1 MEIQGKI
8 IAVLPEK
15 SGTSA
20 RGGWKS
26 QQYVLETEE
35 QYPKRCLF
43 DVFGEDK
50 IKQYALQ
57 EQMRVRTVT
66 GMAATELGTWRVL
79 TPPLLLQLHKLIFF
93 AQRIRSPV
101 LSLAGRLWI

>member
-26 QQYVLETEE
+26 QQYVLETDEK
-35 QYPKRCLF
+35 YPKRLLF

-50 IKQYALQ
+50 INEFGISKG
-57 EQMRVRTVT
+57 EVVTVSYDT
-66 GMAATELGTWRVL
+66 RAEEKDGHWYGSNRAWSVTRD
-79 TPPLLLQLHKLIFF
+79 
-93 AQRIRSPV
+93 
-101 LSLAGRLWI
+101 

>member
-8 IAVLPEK
+8 IAVLPPK

-35 QYPKRCLF
+35 QYPKRLLF
-43 DVFGEDK
+43 EVFGEDK
-50 IKQYALQ
+50 IKQFDLK
-57 EQMRVRTVT
+57 EQARVKVGFDPRADQKDGHWYGSNRAWNVEHIDAPIP
-66 GMAATELGTWRVL
+66 AATT
-79 TPPLLLQLHKLIFF
+79 
-93 AQRIRSPV
+93 
-101 LSLAGRLWI
+101 